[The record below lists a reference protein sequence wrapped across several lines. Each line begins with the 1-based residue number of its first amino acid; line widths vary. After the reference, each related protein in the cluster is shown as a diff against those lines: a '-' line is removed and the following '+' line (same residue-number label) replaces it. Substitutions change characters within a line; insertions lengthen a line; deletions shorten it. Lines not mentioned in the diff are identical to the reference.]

1 LAQLA
6 EMGVSIPDEFRGE
19 MAMAGEWQVTSER
32 IIDPT
37 EGKEKKP
44 EAIGFGVRKRTV
56 PDDEEEAEAAETKK
70 RRWGSTYRTHP
81 GGDDDADLD
90 ALLNMSAAK
99 GKQARA
105 DSDVNQELPEG
116 ASNES
121 KPLLK
126 VEAEFREDHKLSI
139 TRESSDGQVKLTDTL
154 PALADVDIKNDSGSG
169 NVVFKKRKAK
179 NAHQK

>member
-1 LAQLA
+1 
-6 EMGVSIPDEFRGE
+6 MGVSIPDEFRGE

-56 PDDEEEAEAAETKK
+56 PDDEEEAEAIETKK

-90 ALLNMSAAK
+90 ALLNNSTTK
-99 GKQARA
+99 GKQASA
-105 DSDVNQELPEG
+105 DSDVKQEPLEG
-116 ASNES
+116 ASDES
-121 KPLLK
+121 KPHPK
-126 VEAEFREDHKLSI
+126 VEAEFGEGHKPSIKREP
-139 TRESSDGQVKLTDTL
+139 SDGQVKLADTS
-154 PALADVDIKNDSGSG
+154 PALADVNIKNESDSGAG

-179 NAHQK
+179 NIRQK